1 MRIWPWY
8 TESMEDKHLFNLLE
22 KLVAE
27 AARIATALE
36 QRLDL
41 ERQKMIDDAL
51 MQKVLDMGII
61 LLDKE
66 SSDQAAI
73 AAKDATIADL
83 TAQTAPNPALVASAT
98 DFLNKALEANPPAA
112 DVPPVN
118 VPAAG

>member
-1 MRIWPWY
+1 
-8 TESMEDKHLFNLLE
+8 MEDKHLFNLLE

-83 TAQTAPNPALVASAT
+83 TSQTAPNPALVASAT

-112 DVPPVN
+112 DVPPVD

>member
-22 KLVAE
+22 NLVAE

>member
-27 AARIATALE
+27 SARIATALE